1 MSCELL
7 SREFLLVV
15 TLSCFSLLDPHSRSG
30 GHSQLKDPRLKDS
43 QLKDPQLKDPQLK
56 TYNS

>member
-1 MSCELL
+1 L

-30 GHSQLKDPRLKDS
+30 GHSQLKDP
-43 QLKDPQLKDPQLK
+43 QLK